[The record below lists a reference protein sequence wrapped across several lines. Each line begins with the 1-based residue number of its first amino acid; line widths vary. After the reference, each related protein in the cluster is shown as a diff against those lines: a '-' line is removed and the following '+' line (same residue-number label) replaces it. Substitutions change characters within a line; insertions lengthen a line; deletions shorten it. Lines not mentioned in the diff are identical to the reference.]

1 MKDFA
6 IELEIQREFY
16 RDIVILTSPTAN
28 PDKFNV
34 LDSIQKLYNQEH
46 KTSVEKLVE
55 IYKKEFTDGKTKEI
69 KIRMNDPGKK
79 KISDLVRN
87 MKQG

>member
-79 KISDLVRN
+79 KISDLVKN